1 MAKNIAD
8 YVKKC
13 PDCQRFK
20 ITGKKNYGKL
30 PLTTFDRNKPW
41 AVVHVDLIGPWTVK
55 FTQVRD
61 NVTTIIKKEFKAL
74 TMLER
79 ATS

>member
-30 PLTTFDRNKPW
+30 PLVTFDRSKPW
-41 AVVHVDLIGPWTVK
+41 DVVHMDMI
-55 FTQVRD
+55 
-61 NVTTIIKKEFKAL
+61 EA
-74 TMLER
+74 
-79 ATS
+79 